1 MAQTILIKRSTGTAT
16 PGSLTAGE
24 LAYSDASDKL
34 FIGAPAD
41 AAVTTIGGK
50 VFMDMLDHTAGTL
63 AASSA
68 IIVDSNSKID
78 QLLVDNMRIGTTANT
93 IDTSSGTLTL
103 APAGNLVIT
112 HGGTVDLSA
121 QANEV
126 TLLDNNAAALNI
138 TESSNSYLKFVT
150 TNSAEKIIAGKTLI
164 VDGDGTTSNG
174 GISLSN
180 GVIDLKNGGTA
191 SKILFYC
198 ESSNAH
204 AQTLQAAAHSLSASN
219 TLTLPHVGTIL
230 ATTDGA
236 QTFTNKS
243 LTAPTLTGTTT
254 AAAANFSGTVTFA
267 GGSSQGVSITQG
279 AISIKNGGTQSY
291 IDFYCESSN
300 AHYARLQAPAHS
312 AFSGNVTITLPA
324 TTATLVGTSTTDTLT
339 NKTLTSPDINTP
351 DIDGGTIDGTAINN
365 SAIGGSTPSTGA
377 FTAVTVDNLTVNGN
391 AITSTNTNGNIS
403 LDPNGSGVVDV
414 NTSRIVNVTDPTGAQ
429 DAATKA
435 YVDAVKVGLDF
446 KDSVRV
452 ATTANITIASDL
464 NVGDT
469 IDGITLADGDR
480 VLVKDQS
487 TASQNGIYTAG
498 SSPARATD
506 ADADAEVTAGMFVFV
521 EEGTANSDNGYVLT
535 TDGTITVDST
545 SLTFT
550 QFSGAG
556 QIVAGDALSKSGN
569 TLNVND
575 DNITVEVS
583 SDNLRIKGI
592 TATAVGDLLIGAASN
607 AGYTRLVKPSGNATA
622 HDYILS
628 MNTSGVAQ
636 WSNTLDGGSF

>member
-78 QLLVDNMRIGTTANT
+78 KLLTGQMRINNTAGQ
-93 IDTSSGTLTL
+93 IDTSGGNLVL
-103 APAGNLVIT
+103 APAANLVINA
-112 HGGTVDLSA
+112 GTLAFSNQATEFSIIDNSA
-121 QANEV
+121 
-126 TLLDNNAAALNI
+126 TALTI
-138 TESSNSYLKFVT
+138 TEGSNSYLKFVT

-164 VDGDGTTSNG
+164 VDGDGTTGNG

-267 GGSSQGVSITQG
+267 GGASGVSITQG

-324 TTATLVGTSTTDTLT
+324 AATTLVGRTTTDTLT

-365 SAIGGSTPSTGA
+365 SAIGASTPSTGA
-377 FTAVTVDNLTVNGN
+377 FTAVTVDNLTINGN
-391 AITSTNTNGNIS
+391 AITSTDTNGNIS
-403 LDPNGSGVVDV
+403 LDPNGSGTVDV

-452 ATTANITIASDL
+452 ATTGNITIASDL

-469 IDGITLADGDR
+469 IDGITLANGDR

-498 SSPARATD
+498 ASPARATD
-506 ADADAEVTAGMFVFV
+506 ADADAEVTAGLFVFV

-545 SLTFT
+545 GLTFT

-556 QIVAGDALSKSGN
+556 QIVAGDAISKSGN

-592 TATAVGDLLIGAASN
+592 AATAVGDLLIGQAGN
-607 AGYTRLVKPSGNATA
+607 AGYSRLLKPSGNATA

-628 MNTSGVAQ
+628 MTTGGSPQ

>member
-121 QANEV
+121 QANEI

-267 GGSSQGVSITQG
+267 GGASGVSITQG

-324 TTATLVGTSTTDTLT
+324 TATTLVGRTTTDTLT

-365 SAIGGSTPSTGA
+365 STIGASTPSTGV
-377 FTAVTVDNLTVNGN
+377 FTQVDVDNIKINGN
-391 AITSTNTNGNIS
+391 VISSTDTNGNIV
-403 LDPNGSGVVDV
+403 LNPNGSGVINA
-414 NTSRIVNVTDPTGAQ
+414 NTSKITNVVDPTQAQ

-452 ATTANITIASDL
+452 ATTGNITIASDL

-469 IDGITLADGDR
+469 IDGVTLANGDR

-498 SSPARATD
+498 ASPARATD
-506 ADADAEVTAGMFVFV
+506 ADADAEVTAGLFVFV
-521 EEGTANSDNGYVLT
+521 EEGTANSDNGYVLS
-535 TDGTITVDST
+535 TDGTITVGST
-545 SLTFT
+545 ALTFT

-556 QIVAGDALSKSGN
+556 QIIAGDALSKSGN

>member
-121 QANEV
+121 QANEI

-267 GGSSQGVSITQG
+267 GGASGVSITQG

-324 TTATLVGTSTTDTLT
+324 AATTLVGRTTTDTLT

-365 SAIGGSTPSTGA
+365 STIGASTPSTGV
-377 FTAVTVDNLTVNGN
+377 FTQVDVDNIKINGN
-391 AITSTNTNGNIS
+391 VISSTDTNGNIV
-403 LDPNGSGVVDV
+403 LNPNGSGVINA
-414 NTSRIVNVTDPTGAQ
+414 NTSKITNVVDPTQAQ

-452 ATTANITIASDL
+452 ATTGNITIASDL
-464 NVGDT
+464 NVGDS

-480 VLVKDQS
+480 VLVKDKS
-487 TASQNGIYTAG
+487 TASQKGIYTAG
-498 SSPARATD
+498 ASPARATD
-506 ADADAEVTAGMFVFV
+506 ADADAEVTAGLFVFV
-521 EEGTANSDNGYVLT
+521 EEGTANSDNGYVLS
-535 TDGTITVDST
+535 TDGTITVGST
-545 SLTFT
+545 ALTFT

>member
-121 QANEV
+121 QANEI

-267 GGSSQGVSITQG
+267 GGASGVSITQG

-324 TTATLVGTSTTDTLT
+324 TATTLVGRTTTDTLT

-365 SAIGGSTPSTGA
+365 STIGASTPSTGV
-377 FTAVTVDNLTVNGN
+377 FTQVDVDNIKINGN
-391 AITSTNTNGNIS
+391 VISSTDTNGNIV
-403 LDPNGSGVVDV
+403 LNPNGSGVINA
-414 NTSRIVNVTDPTGAQ
+414 NTSKITNVVDPTQAQ

-452 ATTANITIASDL
+452 ATTGNITIASDL
-464 NVGDT
+464 NVGDS
-469 IDGITLADGDR
+469 IDGVTLADGDR

-498 SSPARATD
+498 ASPARATD
-506 ADADAEVTAGMFVFV
+506 ADADAEVTAGLFVFV
-521 EEGTANSDNGYVLT
+521 EEGTANSDNGYVLS
-535 TDGTITVDST
+535 TDGTITVGST
-545 SLTFT
+545 ALTFT

-556 QIVAGDALSKSGN
+556 QIIAGDALSKSGN
-569 TLNVND
+569 TLIVND

>member
-63 AASSA
+63 TASSA

-78 QLLVDNMRIGTTANT
+78 KLLTGDMRINNTARQ
-93 IDTSSGTLTL
+93 IDTTSGALTL

-112 HGGTVDLSA
+112 HGGTVDLA
-121 QANEV
+121 GQANEL
-126 TLLDNNAAALNI
+126 TIPDNQAAALNI
-138 TESSNSYLKFVT
+138 TEGSNSYLKFIT
-150 TNSAEKIIAGKTLI
+150 TNSGEKIITGKTLI

-236 QTFTNKS
+236 QT
-243 LTAPTLTGTTT
+243 
-254 AAAANFSGTVTFA
+254 
-267 GGSSQGVSITQG
+267 
-279 AISIKNGGTQSY
+279 
-291 IDFYCESSN
+291 
-300 AHYARLQAPAHS
+300 
-312 AFSGNVTITLPA
+312 
-324 TTATLVGTSTTDTLT
+324 LT
-339 NKTLTSPDINTP
+339 NKTITSPDIN
-351 DIDGGTIDGTAINN
+351 GGTIDGAT
-365 SAIGGSTPSTGA
+365 IGGSSRGAGSFTTVNANSSITGA
-377 FTAVTVDNLTVNGN
+377 SLTDGTFSVSSGAVTGVASLAVDNLTLDGN

-521 EEGTANSDNGYVLT
+521 EEGTANADNGYVLT
-535 TDGTITVDST
+535 TDGTITVGST
-545 SLTFT
+545 SLSFT

>member
-121 QANEV
+121 QANEI

-267 GGSSQGVSITQG
+267 GGASGVSITQG

-324 TTATLVGTSTTDTLT
+324 AATTLVGRTTTDTLT

-377 FTAVTVDNLTVNGN
+377 FTAVTVDNLTINGN
-391 AITSTNTNGNIS
+391 AITSTDTNGNIS

-414 NTSRIVNVTDPTGAQ
+414 NTSRIVNVTDPTQAQ

-452 ATTANITIASDL
+452 ATTGNITIASDL
-464 NVGDT
+464 NVGDS
-469 IDGITLADGDR
+469 IDGVTLADGDR

-498 SSPARATD
+498 ASPARATD
-506 ADADAEVTAGMFVFV
+506 ADADAEVTAGLFVFV
-521 EEGTANSDNGYVLT
+521 EEGTANSDNGYVLS
-535 TDGTITVDST
+535 TDGTITVGST
-545 SLTFT
+545 ALTFT

>member
-41 AAVTTIGGK
+41 SAVTTIGGK

-121 QANEV
+121 QANEI

-164 VDGDGTTSNG
+164 VDGDGTTGNG

-267 GGSSQGVSITQG
+267 GGASGVSITQG

-324 TTATLVGTSTTDTLT
+324 AATTLVGRTTTDTLT

-365 SAIGGSTPSTGA
+365 SAIGGSTPSTGV
-377 FTAVTVDNLTVNGN
+377 FTQLDVDNIKINGN
-391 AITSTNTNGNIS
+391 IISSTDTNGNIV
-403 LDPNGSGVVDV
+403 LNPNGSGVINA
-414 NTSRIVNVTDPTGAQ
+414 NTSRITNVVDPTQAQ

-452 ATTANITIASDL
+452 ATTGNITIASDL
-464 NVGDT
+464 NVGDS
-469 IDGITLADGDR
+469 IDGVTLADGDR

-487 TASQNGIYTAG
+487 TGSQNGIYTAG
-498 SSPARATD
+498 ASPARATD
-506 ADADAEVTAGMFVFV
+506 ADADAEVTAGLFVFV
-521 EEGTANSDNGYVLT
+521 EEGTANSDNGYVLS
-535 TDGTITVDST
+535 TDGTITVGST
-545 SLTFT
+545 ALTFT

-556 QIVAGDALSKSGN
+556 QIVAGDAISKSGN

>member
-78 QLLVDNMRIGTTANT
+78 QLLVDKMRIGTTANT

-121 QANEV
+121 QANEI

-164 VDGDGTTSNG
+164 VDGDGTTGNG

-267 GGSSQGVSITQG
+267 GGASGVSITQG

-324 TTATLVGTSTTDTLT
+324 AATTLVGRTTTDTLT

-365 SAIGGSTPSTGA
+365 SAIGASTPSTGA

-391 AITSTNTNGNIS
+391 AITSTDTNGNIS
-403 LDPNGSGVVDV
+403 LDPNGSGTVDV
-414 NTSRIVNVTDPTGAQ
+414 NTSRIVNVTDPTQAQ

-452 ATTANITIASDL
+452 ATTGNITIASDL
-464 NVGDT
+464 NVGDS
-469 IDGITLADGDR
+469 IDGVTLADGDR

-498 SSPARATD
+498 ASPARATD
-506 ADADAEVTAGMFVFV
+506 ADADAEVTAGLFVFV
-521 EEGTANSDNGYVLT
+521 EEGTANSDNGYVLSS
-535 TDGTITVDST
+535 DGTITVGST
-545 SLTFT
+545 ALTFT

>member
-63 AASSA
+63 TASSA
-68 IIVDSNSKID
+68 LIVDSNSKID
-78 QLLVDNMRIGTTANT
+78 KLLTGQIRINNTAGQ
-93 IDTSSGTLTL
+93 IDTS
-103 APAGNLVIT
+103 AGNLVLDPASNLVVNA
-112 HGGTVDLSA
+112 GTLAFSNQPTECSIIDNSA
-121 QANEV
+121 
-126 TLLDNNAAALNI
+126 TALTI
-138 TESSNSYLKFVT
+138 TEGSNSYLKFVT

-267 GGSSQGVSITQG
+267 GGASGVSITQG

-324 TTATLVGTSTTDTLT
+324 AATTLVGRTTTDTLT

-365 SAIGGSTPSTGA
+365 STIGASTPSTGV
-377 FTAVTVDNLTVNGN
+377 FTQVDVDNIKINGN
-391 AITSTNTNGNIS
+391 VISSTDTNGNIV
-403 LDPNGSGVVDV
+403 LNPNGSGVINA
-414 NTSRIVNVTDPTGAQ
+414 NTSKITNVVDPTQAQ

-435 YVDAVKVGLDF
+435 YVDAVKTGLDF

-452 ATTANITIASDL
+452 ATTGNITIASDL

-498 SSPARATD
+498 ASPARATD
-506 ADADAEVTAGMFVFV
+506 ADADAEVTAGLFVFV
-521 EEGTANSDNGYVLT
+521 EEGTANSDNGYVLS
-535 TDGTITVDST
+535 TDGTITVGST
-545 SLTFT
+545 ALTFT

-607 AGYTRLVKPSGNATA
+607 AGYTRLVKPSGNAPA

>member
-121 QANEV
+121 QANEI

-267 GGSSQGVSITQG
+267 GGASGVSITQG

-324 TTATLVGTSTTDTLT
+324 AATTLVGRTTTDTLT

-365 SAIGGSTPSTGA
+365 STIGASTPSTGV
-377 FTAVTVDNLTVNGN
+377 FTQVDVDNIKINGN
-391 AITSTNTNGNIS
+391 VISSTDTNGNIV
-403 LDPNGSGVVDV
+403 LNPNGSGVINA
-414 NTSRIVNVTDPTGAQ
+414 NTSKITNVVDPTQAQ

-452 ATTANITIASDL
+452 ATTGNITIASDL

-498 SSPARATD
+498 ASPARATD
-506 ADADAEVTAGMFVFV
+506 ADADAEVTAGLFVFV
-521 EEGTANSDNGYVLT
+521 EEGTANSDNGYVLS
-535 TDGTITVDST
+535 TDGTITVGST
-545 SLTFT
+545 ALTFT

>member
-121 QANEV
+121 QANEI

-267 GGSSQGVSITQG
+267 GGASGVSITQG

-324 TTATLVGTSTTDTLT
+324 TTTTLVGRTTTDTLT

-377 FTAVTVDNLTVNGN
+377 FTAVTVDNLVLNGN
-391 AITSTNTNGNIS
+391 TIFSGDSNGNIN

-414 NTSRIVNVTDPTGAQ
+414 NTSRIVNVTDPTQAQ

-452 ATTANITIASDL
+452 ATTGNITIASDL

-469 IDGITLADGDR
+469 IDGVTLADGDR

-487 TASQNGIYTAG
+487 TASENGIYTAG

-506 ADADAEVTAGMFVFV
+506 ADADAEVTAGLFVFV
-521 EEGTANSDNGYVLT
+521 EEGTANSDNGYVLS
-535 TDGTITVDST
+535 TDGTITVGST
-545 SLTFT
+545 ALTFT

>member
-121 QANEV
+121 QANEI

-267 GGSSQGVSITQG
+267 GGASGVSITQG

-324 TTATLVGTSTTDTLT
+324 AATTLVGRTTTDTLT

-377 FTAVTVDNLTVNGN
+377 FTAVTVDNLTINGN
-391 AITSTNTNGNIS
+391 AITSTDTNGNIS

-414 NTSRIVNVTDPTGAQ
+414 NTSRIVNVTDPTQAQ

-452 ATTANITIASDL
+452 ATTGNITIASDL
-464 NVGDT
+464 NVGDS

-498 SSPARATD
+498 ASPARATD
-506 ADADAEVTAGMFVFV
+506 ADADAEVTAGLFVFV
-521 EEGTANSDNGYVLT
+521 EEGTANSDNGYVLS
-535 TDGTITVDST
+535 TDGTITVGST
-545 SLTFT
+545 ALTFT

>member
-16 PGSLTAGE
+16 PGSLSAGE
-24 LAYSDASDKL
+24 LAYSDSSDKL

-41 AAVTTIGGK
+41 SAVTVIGGK
-50 VFMDMLDHTAGTL
+50 LFMDMLDHTAGTL
-63 AASSA
+63 TASSA
-68 IIVDSNSKID
+68 IITDANSK
-78 QLLVDNMRIGTTANT
+78 VDVFKTGNITLTGSSNTLATTSGALTITSAGSLDINHSGT
-93 IDTSSGTLTL
+93 IDL
-103 APAGNLVIT
+103 AT
-112 HGGTVDLSA
+112 
-121 QANEV
+121 QANEL
-126 TLLDNNAAALNI
+126 TIKDNEAASFEI
-138 TESSNSYLKFVT
+138 KEGSTSYFKLVT
-150 TNSAEKIIAGKTLI
+150 TNSSEKIFLGKDTTI
-164 VDGDGTTSNG
+164 DGNGSSG
-174 GISLSN
+174 GITISDGL
-180 GVIDLKNGGTA
+180 IDMRTGTGSV
-191 SKILFYC
+191 SKIKFYC
-198 ESSNAH
+198 ESGNAH
-204 AQTLQAAAHSLSASN
+204 FQTLQAAPHSASASN
-219 TLTLPHVGTIL
+219 VLVLPSTGTTL
-230 ATTDGA
+230 ATQDGSE
-236 QTFTNKS
+236 TLTNKS
-243 LTAPTLTGTTT
+243 LTSPTITGTMG
-254 AAAANFSGTVTFA
+254 AAAATFSGTATFA
-267 GGSSQGVSITQG
+267 GGASGVSITQG

-324 TTATLVGTSTTDTLT
+324 AATTLVGRTTTDTLT

-351 DIDGGTIDGTAINN
+351 DIDGGTVDGTAINN
-365 SAIGGSTPSTGA
+365 SAIGASTPSTGA

-391 AITSTNTNGNIS
+391 TITSTDTNGNIS
-403 LDPNGSGVVDV
+403 LDPNGSGTVDV

-452 ATTANITIASDL
+452 ATTGNITIASDL
-464 NVGDT
+464 NVGDA
-469 IDGITLADGDR
+469 IDGVTLANGDR

-487 TASQNGIYTAG
+487 TGSQNGIYTAG
-498 SSPARATD
+498 ASPARATD
-506 ADADAEVTAGMFVFV
+506 ADADSEVTAGLFVFV

-535 TDGTITVDST
+535 TDGTITVGST
-545 SLTFT
+545 ALTFT

-556 QIVAGDALSKSGN
+556 QIVAGDAISKSGN

-575 DNITVEVS
+575 DNVTLEVA
-583 SDNLRIKGI
+583 SDALRIKGI
-592 TATAVGDLLIGAASN
+592 TATAIGDLLIGAPTN

-628 MNTSGVAQ
+628 MNTSGAAQ